1 MTLSRLHFSV
11 YFAYVYTAI
20 FQLSLSIRIVYSG
33 SDTQGITFA
42 ASKCSMYC
50 PRCCFKEITPSLEM
64 KITRHPLRY
73 DSWQPLLNQMYIN
86 SSKVNLLNEMN

>member
-33 SDTQGITFA
+33 PDTQGIIFV
-42 ASKCSMYC
+42 ASKYSIAC
-50 PRCCFKEITPSLEM
+50 IAL
-64 KITRHPLRY
+64 
-73 DSWQPLLNQMYIN
+73 DAV
-86 SSKVNLLNEMN
+86 SKK